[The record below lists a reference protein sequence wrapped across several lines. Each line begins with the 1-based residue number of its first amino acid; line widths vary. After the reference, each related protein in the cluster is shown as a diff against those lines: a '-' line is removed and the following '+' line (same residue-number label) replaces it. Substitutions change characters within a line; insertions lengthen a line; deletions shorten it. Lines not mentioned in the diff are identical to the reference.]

1 MEIKKLVMSFSG
13 VFILIGFT
21 AISLAAQSPVGYVLE
36 IEGNWVLIGSN
47 ALSQGEK
54 LPAAGSIRRQSASRD
69 DRITIADM
77 RGNILDSRNC
87 ENGNCSRVIKLP
99 RKAPSNSLVDA
110 VVGSLMEWFQTSP
123 RRKDLNQSRNDGL
136 SEDVVKLTD
145 GNIDLSSVLETQG
158 EQYLRWRV
166 VSQKED
172 SAADWTKPIKL
183 DKTALVSG
191 FQPGL
196 YEIDLMR
203 RNGSNFEPI
212 AAAWIL
218 VATPADY
225 EKTRASFQE
234 VQKLTKKWGDR
245 VKPETTRLFL
255 QASLDNL
262 ARKAVKGN
270 TDGTKKITS
279 KL

>member
-1 MEIKKLVMSFSG
+1 MKKMITRFSG
-13 VFILIGFT
+13 VFIAISFA
-21 AISLAAQSPVGYVLE
+21 AISLAAQSTVGYVVE
-36 IEGNWVLIGSN
+36 IEGNWVLSGSN
-47 ALSQGEK
+47 TLSQGEK
-54 LPAAGSIRRQSASRD
+54 LPVGGSIRRQSSSRD

-77 RGNILDSRNC
+77 RGSILDSRNC
-87 ENGNCSRVIKLP
+87 ENGNCSRVINLP

-145 GNIDLSSVLETQG
+145 GNIDLSSVLKTQG

-166 VSQKED
+166 ISQKED
-172 SAADWTKPIKL
+172 SVADWTKPIML

-196 YEIDLMR
+196 YEINLMR
-203 RNGSNFEPI
+203 SNGSNFEPI
-212 AAAWIL
+212 AAAYIL

-234 VQKLTKKWGDR
+234 VQKLTKKWGDK
-245 VKPETTRLFL
+245 VMPKTTRLFL
-255 QASLDNL
+255 QASLHNL